1 MHPAL
6 DSFVA
11 IPISQD
17 LFMRLASRYP
27 AGAAS
32 VVEQVVEDFLERTK
46 DDFTP
51 ADPNPFIWDQLQLPS
66 GTKVRTKHYGE
77 FQVAEVQDG
86 KVYWDGEEF
95 KSMSQLARAM
105 RGNTSNNAWVVLEV
119 QYPGQSTWT
128 LADRLRK

>member
-11 IPISQD
+11 IPMSQD
-17 LFMRLASRYP
+17 LFMRLASRFP

-46 DDFTP
+46 DDYEPT
-51 ADPNPFIWDQLQLPS
+51 DQNPFIWDQIRLPS
-66 GTKVRTKHYGE
+66 GTKVRTKHYGDY
-77 FQVAEVQDG
+77 QTAEVQDG

-95 KSMSQLARAM
+95 RSMSQLARAM
-105 RGNTSNNAWVVLEV
+105 RGNTSNYAWVVLEI
-119 QYPGQSTWT
+119 QYPGQTDWT

>member
-11 IPISQD
+11 VPITQD
-17 LFMRLASRYP
+17 LFMRLASRFP
-27 AGAAS
+27 TGVAS
-32 VVEQVVEDFLERTK
+32 VVEQVLEDFLERTK
-46 DDFTP
+46 EDYTQNDQ
-51 ADPNPFIWDQLQLPS
+51 NPFIWDQLRLPS

-95 KSMSQLARAM
+95 RSMSQLARSM
-105 RGNTSNNAWVVLEV
+105 RGNTSNNAWVVLEI
-119 QYPGQSTWT
+119 QYPGQTEWT
-128 LADRLRK
+128 QADRLRK

>member
-11 IPISQD
+11 VPMSQD
-17 LFMRLASRYP
+17 LFMRLASRFP

-46 DDFTP
+46 DDD
-51 ADPNPFIWDQLQLPS
+51 ANNDQNPFIWDQLRLPS
-66 GTKVRTKHYGE
+66 GTKVRTKHYGDY
-77 FQVAEVQDG
+77 QIAEVQDG

-95 KSMSQLARAM
+95 RSMSQLARAM
-105 RGNTSNNAWVVLEV
+105 RGNTSNNAWVVLEI
-119 QYPGQSTWT
+119 QYPGQTDWT

>member
-11 IPISQD
+11 VPMSQD
-17 LFMRLASRYP
+17 LFMRLASRFP

-46 DDFTP
+46 DDD
-51 ADPNPFIWDQLQLPS
+51 ANNDQNPFIWDQLRLPS
-66 GTKVRTKHYGE
+66 GTKVRTKHYGDY
-77 FQVAEVQDG
+77 QIAEVQDG

-95 KSMSQLARAM
+95 RSMSQLARAM
-105 RGNTSNNAWVVLEV
+105 RGNTSNNA
-119 QYPGQSTWT
+119 TC
-128 LADRLRK
+128 

>member
-11 IPISQD
+11 IPMSQE

-27 AGAAS
+27 ASAAS
-32 VVEQVVEDFLERTK
+32 VVEQVVEDFLDRTK
-46 DDFTP
+46 DDDMPSDT
-51 ADPNPFIWDQLQLPS
+51 NPFLWDQLQLPS

-95 KSMSQLARAM
+95 KSMSQVARAM
-105 RGNTSNNAWVVLEV
+105 RGNTSNNAWVVLEI
-119 QYPGQSTWT
+119 QYPGQTNWT